1 MAHVIKVER
10 ANKDGKKR
18 HAWKVRYR
26 DPDRVERARTFVK
39 KGDAEK
45 FASTIETDIL
55 RGDYVDPRAG
65 KVALN
70 EWAEKW
76 AAGLTVKPKTKSGY
90 ESLLRSRILPTFGK
104 RRLAQIRR
112 SDIQEWIAAMLAEGV
127 SAGRVRQAVI
137 VLRLM
142 LDAAVDDRLI
152 AHNPADRIKLPKVP
166 HKEAE
171 YFDPQVADRIVEAVP
186 AEHRLLFRVLAI
198 LGLRY
203 GEAVALR
210 RRHVDFLRRRLRVE
224 ESLAEVSGELIF
236 GTTKS
241 HAERAIPVPPSLMT
255 GLEHHL
261 ETIDADPDTLL
272 FTGEKGGPLRYR
284 YAYMDIWRPMLKKLG
299 MPTVGMHSLRHSAA
313 ARMISAGASP
323 KAVQSIM
330 GHRSAAFTLTVYGH
344 LFDEDLDALAI
355 RLDTPRA
362 TGALA

>member
-1 MAHVIKVER
+1 MAHVIKVNR
-10 ANKDGKKR
+10 ATKDGKKQ

-39 KGDAEK
+39 KTDAEN
-45 FASTIETDIL
+45 FASSIETDIL
-55 RGDYVDPRAG
+55 RGDYVDPKAG
-65 KVALN
+65 NVALDT
-70 EWAEKW
+70 WAEKW
-76 AAGLTVKPKTKSGY
+76 AAGLSVKPKTKAGY

-112 SDIQEWIAAMLAEGV
+112 SDIQEWIASMLAEGL
-127 SAGRVRQAVI
+127 SPARARQAVI

-152 AHNPADRIKLPKVP
+152 ARNPADRIKLPKIP

-171 YFDPQVADRIVEAVP
+171 YFDPDVADRIVGGVP
-186 AEHRLLFRVLAI
+186 EEYRLLFRILAI

-236 GTTKS
+236 GPTKS
-241 HAERAIPVPPSLMT
+241 HAERALPIPPSLMSE
-255 GLEHHL
+255 LEEHL

-284 YAYMDIWRPMLKKLG
+284 YAYMDIWRPVLKKLG
-299 MPTVGMHSLRHSAA
+299 MPTVGMHALRHSAA

-344 LFDEDLDALAI
+344 LFDEDLDALARRI
-355 RLDTPRA
+355 DGRSA
-362 TGALA
+362 AG

>member
-1 MAHVIKVER
+1 MAHIIKVNR
-10 ANKDGKKR
+10 ATKDGKKR

-26 DPDRVERARTFVK
+26 DPDRVERAQTFAK
-39 KGDAEK
+39 KADAEN
-45 FASTIETDIL
+45 FASSIETDIL

-65 KVALN
+65 KVVLKD
-70 EWAEKW
+70 WADKW
-76 AAGLTVKPKTKSGY
+76 VAGLSVKRKTKSGY
-90 ESLLRSRILPTFGK
+90 ESLLRSRILPVFGK
-104 RRLAQIRR
+104 RRLAQLRR
-112 SDIQEWIAAMLAEGV
+112 SDIQEWIASMLAQGV

-152 AHNPADRIKLPKVP
+152 ARNPADRINLPKIP

-171 YFDPQVADRIVEAVP
+171 YFDPEVADRILNAVP
-186 AEHRLLFRVLAI
+186 DEYRLLFRIMTV

-210 RRHVDFLRRRLRVE
+210 RRHADFLRGRLRVE
-224 ESLAEVSGELIF
+224 ESLAEVSGKLIF
-236 GTTKS
+236 GPTKS
-241 HAERAIPVPPSLMT
+241 HAERAIPIPPALMT
-255 GLEHHL
+255 ELEQHL
-261 ETIDADPDTLL
+261 ETINADPDTLL

-284 YAYMDIWRPMLKKLG
+284 YAYMDIWRPVLKKLG
-299 MPTVGMHSLRHSAA
+299 MPIVGMHTLRHSAA

-344 LFDEDLDALAI
+344 LFDEDLDDLAQ
-355 RLDTPRA
+355 RLDSRDELPA
-362 TGALA
+362 

>member
-10 ANKDGKKR
+10 AMKDGKKR

-26 DPDRVERARTFVK
+26 DPDRVEKARTFAK
-39 KGDAEK
+39 KTDAEK
-45 FASTIETDIL
+45 FAATIETDIL
-55 RGDYVDPRAG
+55 RGDYVDPRAA
-65 KVALN
+65 KVALK
-70 EWAEKW
+70 EWSEKW

-90 ESLLRSRILPTFGK
+90 ESLLRSRILPVFGK
-104 RRLAQIRR
+104 RRLAEIRR
-112 SDIQEWIAAMLAEGV
+112 SDIQEWIASMLAEGL
-127 SAGRVRQAVI
+127 SAGRARQAVI

-152 AHNPADRIKLPKVP
+152 ARNPADRIKLPKIP

-171 YFDPQVADRIVEAVP
+171 YFDPDAADRIVGAVP
-186 AEHRLLFRVLAI
+186 EDYRLLFRILAI

-203 GEAVALR
+203 GEAAALR

-236 GTTKS
+236 GPTKS
-241 HAERAIPVPPSLMT
+241 HAERALPIPPSLMT
-255 GLEHHL
+255 ELEQHL
-261 ETIDADPDTLL
+261 EEIDADPETLL

-284 YAYMDIWRPMLKKLG
+284 YAYMDIWRPVLKELG
-299 MPTVGMHSLRHSAA
+299 MPTVGMHALRHSAA

-344 LFDEDLDALAI
+344 LFDEDLDALAKRI
-355 RLDTPRA
+355 DGQSA
-362 TGALA
+362 AG

>member
-10 ANKDGKKR
+10 ATKDGKKR

-26 DPDRVERARTFVK
+26 DPDRVERARTFTK
-39 KGDAEK
+39 KTDAEN
-45 FASTIETDIL
+45 FASSIETDIL

-65 KVALN
+65 KVSLDT
-70 EWAEKW
+70 WAEKW
-76 AAGLTVKPKTKSGY
+76 AAGLSVKPKTKAGY

-112 SDIQEWIAAMLAEGV
+112 SDIQEWLASMLAEGL
-127 SAGRVRQAVI
+127 SPGRVRQAVI

-152 AHNPADRIKLPKVP
+152 ARNPADRIKLPKIP

-171 YFDPQVADRIVEAVP
+171 YFDPEVADRIVSAVP
-186 AEHRLLFRVLAI
+186 EEYRLLFRILAI

-224 ESLAEVSGELIF
+224 ESLAEVSGQLIF
-236 GTTKS
+236 GPTKS
-241 HAERAIPVPPSLMT
+241 HAERALPIPPSLMAE
-255 GLEHHL
+255 LEQHL
-261 ETIDADPDTLL
+261 ETIDADPETLL

-284 YAYMDIWRPMLKKLG
+284 YAYMDIWRPVLKELG
-299 MPTVGMHSLRHSAA
+299 MPTVGM
-313 ARMISAGASP
+313 
-323 KAVQSIM
+323 
-330 GHRSAAFTLTVYGH
+330 
-344 LFDEDLDALAI
+344 
-355 RLDTPRA
+355 
-362 TGALA
+362 

>member
-1 MAHVIKVER
+1 MAHVIKVSR
-10 ANKDGKKR
+10 ATKDGKKQ

-26 DPDRVERARTFVK
+26 DPDHIERAKTFDK

-70 EWAEKW
+70 DWAEKW
-76 AAGLTVKPKTKSGY
+76 VAGLTVKPKTKAGY
-90 ESLLRSRILPTFGK
+90 ESLLRSRILPTFGN

-112 SDIQEWIAAMLAEGV
+112 SDIQEWIASMLGEV
-127 SAGRVRQAVI
+127 SPGRVRQAVI

-152 AHNPADRIKLPKVP
+152 ARNPADRIKLPKIP
-166 HKEAE
+166 HKEAQ
-171 YFDPQVADRIVEAVP
+171 YFDPEFADRIVNSVP
-186 AEHRLLFRVLAI
+186 DEFRLLFRVLAI
-198 LGLRY
+198 LGPRY

-224 ESLAEVSGELIF
+224 ESLAEVSGRLIF
-236 GTTKS
+236 GPTKS
-241 HAERAIPVPPSLMT
+241 HAERALPIPPSLMT
-255 GLEHHL
+255 ELEQHL

-284 YAYMDIWRPMLKKLG
+284 YAYMDIWRPMLKNLG
-299 MPTVGMHSLRHSAA
+299 MPTVGMHALRHSAA

-344 LFDEDLDALAI
+344 LFDEDLDALASRI
-355 RLDTPRA
+355 DNQGRA
-362 TGALA
+362 AG

>member
-10 ANKDGKKR
+10 ATKDGKKR

-26 DPDRVERARTFVK
+26 DPDRVEKARTFTK
-39 KGDAEK
+39 KCDADN
-45 FASTIETDIL
+45 FAATIESDIL

-70 EWAEKW
+70 DW
-76 AAGLTVKPKTKSGY
+76 AAKWVATLTVKPRTRVSY

-104 RRLAQIRR
+104 RQLAGLRR
-112 SDIQEWIAAMLAEGV
+112 SDIQEWIASMLAEGL
-127 SAGRVRQAVI
+127 SPSRTRQAVI

-152 AHNPADRIKLPKVP
+152 ARNPADRIKLPKIP

-171 YFDPQVADRIVEAVP
+171 YFDPAVADQLVNAVP
-186 AEHRLLFRVLAI
+186 EKFRLLFRVLAT

-224 ESLAEVSGELIF
+224 ESLAEVSGTLIF
-236 GTTKS
+236 GPTKS
-241 HAERAIPVPPSLMT
+241 HAERAIPLPPSLMT
-255 GLEHHL
+255 ELEEHL
-261 ETIDADPDTLL
+261 RTIDSDPESLL

-284 YAYMDIWRPMLKKLG
+284 YIYMDVWRPLLKKLG
-299 MPTVGMHSLRHSAA
+299 LPTVGLHALRHSAA

-344 LFDEDLDALAI
+344 LFDEDLDALA
-355 RLDTPRA
+355 RRMDSTSGVA
-362 TGALA
+362 

>member
-10 ANKDGKKR
+10 AMKDGKKR

-26 DPDRVERARTFVK
+26 DPDRVEKARTFAK
-39 KGDAEK
+39 KTDAEK
-45 FASTIETDIL
+45 FAATIETDIL

-70 EWAEKW
+70 EWSEKW

-90 ESLLRSRILPTFGK
+90 ESLLRSRILPVFGK
-104 RRLAQIRR
+104 RRLAEIRR
-112 SDIQEWIAAMLAEGV
+112 SDIQEWIASMLAEGI
-127 SAGRVRQAVI
+127 SSGRARQAVI

-152 AHNPADRIKLPKVP
+152 ARNPADRIKLPKIP

-171 YFDPQVADRIVEAVP
+171 YFDPDVADRIVAAVP
-186 AEHRLLFRVLAI
+186 KDYRLVFRILAI

-236 GTTKS
+236 GPTKS
-241 HAERAIPVPPSLMT
+241 HAERALPIPPSLIAE
-255 GLEHHL
+255 LEQHL
-261 ETIDADPDTLL
+261 ETIDADADRLL

-284 YAYMDIWRPMLKKLG
+284 YAYMDIWRPVLKKLG
-299 MPTVGMHSLRHSAA
+299 MPTVGMHALRHSAA

-344 LFDEDLDALAI
+344 LFDEDLDALAK
-355 RLDTPRA
+355 RLESRA
-362 TGALA
+362 V

>member
-26 DPDRVERARTFVK
+26 DPDRVEKARTFAK
-39 KGDAEK
+39 RADAEK

-76 AAGLTVKPKTKSGY
+76 AAGLSVKPKTKSGY
-90 ESLLRSRILPTFGK
+90 ESLLRSRILPVFGK
-104 RRLAQIRR
+104 RRLAQLRR
-112 SDIQEWIAAMLAEGV
+112 SDIQEWIASMLAEGV
-127 SAGRVRQAVI
+127 SPGRARQAVI

-142 LDAAVDDRLI
+142 LDDAVDDRLI
-152 AHNPADRIKLPKVP
+152 ARNPADRIKLPKIP

-171 YFDPQVADRIVEAVP
+171 YFDPDVADRILNAVP
-186 AEHRLLFRVLAI
+186 NEYRLLFRVLAT

-210 RRHVDFLRRRLRVE
+210 RRNVDFLRRRLRVE

-236 GTTKS
+236 GPTKS
-241 HAERAIPVPPSLMT
+241 HAERAIPIPPSLMAE
-255 GLEHHL
+255 LEQHL
-261 ETIDADPDTLL
+261 EAIDADPNTLL

-284 YAYMDIWRPMLKKLG
+284 FAYMDIWRPVLKKLG
-299 MPTVGMHSLRHSAA
+299 VPTVGLHALRHSAA
-313 ARMISAGASP
+313 ARMISAGANT
-323 KAVQSIM
+323 KAVQSIL
-330 GHRSAAFTLTVYGH
+330 GHRSAAFTLMVYGH
-344 LFDEDLDALAI
+344 LFDEDLDALAQRI
-355 RLDTPRA
+355 DRKA
-362 TGALA
+362 TG